1 MIFFVKK
8 KKKTSRRCEYILYRG
23 LYRTAFARVSRGI
36 ITDTEMQIGQFVLP
50 RHGYP
55 VTNDTE
61 EARYL
66 RTTKEQLPVAHV
78 RPLLVIDELS

>member
-1 MIFFVKK
+1 
-8 KKKTSRRCEYILYRG
+8 
-23 LYRTAFARVSRGI
+23 
-36 ITDTEMQIGQFVLP
+36 MQIGQFVLP

-61 EARYL
+61 VARYL

-78 RPLLVIDELS
+78 RPFTCYQGAFMTGTCASGSHPSTTVMNVREGKTDISIMYTML

>member
-1 MIFFVKK
+1 
-8 KKKTSRRCEYILYRG
+8 
-23 LYRTAFARVSRGI
+23 
-36 ITDTEMQIGQFVLP
+36 MQIGQFVLP

-78 RPLLVIDELS
+78 RPLLAIKELS